1 MEERG
6 EKKEK
11 FWRVRE
17 SSRKRIVRWGG
28 ARERREIVSRSEEA
42 KRNQRE
48 KSVRKGRK
56 ERDSQSFEERAET
69 EGENIKGK
77 EETQRRKGLERWG
90 RCSKGREK

>member
-1 MEERG
+1 M
-6 EKKEK
+6 
-11 FWRVRE
+11 
-17 SSRKRIVRWGG
+17 RWGG
-28 ARERREIVSRSEEA
+28 VRERREIVSRSEEA

-77 EETQRRKGLERWG
+77 EETQRRKRPGALGKVLEGPRKIAHL
-90 RCSKGREK
+90 SI